1 LLLSLQAS
9 IFVASLFFRILASCV
24 ILLMNEY
31 QRQAYLKVL
40 DIQPFYLKKALPAAK
55 ASPSYDYPQ
64 SSYESVK
71 LARPVAV
78 QRETGSVARRPSG
91 QESSAVSSGGVRD
104 DNQPVGLSDLKAQL
118 RQAAG
123 KSAVKLRENE
133 MPAAQAVEP
142 TAYVEGAIATEF
154 NFKIR
159 YFYINEQLAVIDEL
173 PYAQGDEGSGV
184 KIELLKAILSALE
197 VNWSDSDFRTESF
210 SWPIDS
216 LMEIEV
222 DSKLAAQQILKGF
235 IAQRY
240 AAHKFKN
247 LLVFAGQIEAI
258 LAEPMSEVTGAA
270 ENPQDFIQMPQNYHM
285 TLTSTLSA
293 MLSYPLLKRQVWAHL
308 QPLKIRLAAAV

>member
-1 LLLSLQAS
+1 
-9 IFVASLFFRILASCV
+9 
-24 ILLMNEY
+24 MNEY
-31 QRQAYLKVL
+31 QRQAYLKAL

-64 SSYESVK
+64 NSHEPGK
-71 LARPVAV
+71 LASPAAG
-78 QRETGSVARRPSG
+78 QLEIAPAAHLSSG
-91 QESSAVSSGGVRD
+91 QENSAVSLGAGRD
-104 DNQPVGLSDLKAQL
+104 SNRPVGLSDLKSQL

-123 KSAVKLRENE
+123 KSAIKLRENDI
-133 MPAAQAVEP
+133 PAAQAVEP
-142 TAYVEGAIATEF
+142 IAYAEGETATEF

-184 KIELLKAILSALE
+184 KIELLKAILSALK

-216 LMEIEV
+216 PMEIEG

-240 AAHKFKN
+240 AAHKFRN
-247 LLVFAGQIEAI
+247 LLVFAGQIEAV
-258 LAEPMSEVTGAA
+258 LTEPMSEGTAAA
-270 ENPQDFIQMPQNYHM
+270 ENSQDFIQLPQNYHM

-293 MLSYPLLKRQVWAHL
+293 MLSYPLLKRQVWGHL
-308 QPLKIRLAAAV
+308 QPLKKRLAAAV